1 MLRDY
6 LNQVVI
12 LKSLI
17 GMDEYNEPIF
27 GEVKEVKCRL
37 IDRFKRIVNDKGEEV
52 VSDGIIQYYESIKV
66 GDYIDNRKVIAV
78 NSIVDLEGVIGYKG
92 YLL

>member
-1 MLRDY
+1 
-6 LNQVVI
+6 
-12 LKSLI
+12 
-17 GMDEYNEPIF
+17 MDEYNEPIF

-52 VSDGIIQYYESIKV
+52 VYDGIIQCYEYIKV

>member
-1 MLRDY
+1 
-6 LNQVVI
+6 
-12 LKSLI
+12 
-17 GMDEYNEPIF
+17 MDEYNEPIF
-27 GEVKEVKCRL
+27 GEAKEVKCRL

-52 VSDGIIQYYESIKV
+52 VYDGIIQCYEYIKV

>member
-6 LNQVVI
+6 MNQVAT
-12 LKSLI
+12 LKTVVDTNI
-17 GMDEYNEPIF
+17 YNEPIF
-27 GEVKEVKCRL
+27 EEKNISCRL
-37 IDRFKRIVNDKGEEV
+37 INNFKRITNDKGEEV
-52 VSDGIIQYYESIKV
+52 VSSGVVQCEDAIKV
-66 GDYIDNRKVIAV
+66 GDYIDDRKVIAV

>member
-1 MLRDY
+1 M
-6 LNQVVI
+6 QV
-12 LKSLI
+12 
-17 GMDEYNEPIF
+17 
-27 GEVKEVKCRL
+27 
-37 IDRFKRIVNDKGEEV
+37 IVNDKGEEA
-52 VSDGIIQYYESIKV
+52 VSDGIIQCYESIKV

>member
-27 GEVKEVKCRL
+27 GEAKEVKCRL
-37 IDRFKRIVNDKGEEV
+37 IDKRIVNDKGEEV
-52 VSDGIIQYYESIKV
+52 VSDGIIQCYESIKV

>member
-1 MLRDY
+1 
-6 LNQVVI
+6 
-12 LKSLI
+12 
-17 GMDEYNEPIF
+17 MDEYNEPIF
-27 GEVKEVKCRL
+27 GEAKEVKCRL

-52 VSDGIIQYYESIKV
+52 VYDGIIQCYEYIKV

-78 NSIVDLEGVIGYKG
+78 NSIVDLEGIIGYKG

>member
-1 MLRDY
+1 
-6 LNQVVI
+6 
-12 LKSLI
+12 
-17 GMDEYNEPIF
+17 MDEYNEPIF
-27 GEVKEVKCRL
+27 GEAKEVKCRL
-37 IDRFKRIVNDKGEEV
+37 IYRFKRIVNDKGEEA
-52 VSDGIIQYYESIKV
+52 VSDGIIHCYESIKV

>member
-1 MLRDY
+1 
-6 LNQVVI
+6 
-12 LKSLI
+12 
-17 GMDEYNEPIF
+17 MDEYNEPIF
-27 GEVKEVKCRL
+27 GEAKEVKCRL

-52 VSDGIIQYYESIKV
+52 VSDGFIQCYEYIKV

-78 NSIVDLEGVIGYKG
+78 NSIVDLEGIIGYKG

>member
-1 MLRDY
+1 
-6 LNQVVI
+6 
-12 LKSLI
+12 
-17 GMDEYNEPIF
+17 MDEYNEPIF
-27 GEVKEVKCRL
+27 GEAKEVKCRL
-37 IDRFKRIVNDKGEEV
+37 IDRFKRIVNDKGEEA
-52 VSDGIIQYYESIKV
+52 VSDGIIQCYESIKV

>member
-1 MLRDY
+1 M
-6 LNQVVI
+6 N
-12 LKSLI
+12 
-17 GMDEYNEPIF
+17 EYNEPIF
-27 GEVKEVKCRL
+27 DEEKEIKCRL

-52 VSDGIIQYYESIKV
+52 ISDGIIQCYESIKV

>member
-6 LNQVVI
+6 LNQVAT
-12 LKSLI
+12 LKTI
-17 GMDEYNEPIF
+17 VDTNIYNEPIF
-27 GEVKEVKCRL
+27 EEKNISCRL
-37 IDRFKRIVNDKGEEV
+37 INNFKRITNDKGEEV
-52 VSDGIIQYYESIKV
+52 VSSGVVQCKDVIKV